1 MAPGA
6 DGGPGFFQGAWRRS
20 APAGTSRCSGRDY
33 WPDTKGKLGTRWF
46 PALVA
51 AVQTVLKELRLTL
64 ALALPMIV
72 GQVSQ
77 MLIGITDAAFIGRVG
92 TVELAAAAFAHGIFG
107 MFYIVGLGLLL
118 PVGVF
123 TARDHGAGDPAGCA
137 AWLRH
142 GRVMALAAG
151 GAAFLLLAG
160 LSTQL
165 ACFGQPPE
173 VVAVVRPF
181 FVLNSL
187 SLVPVFY
194 FQVQRQ
200 YLDALGRPWVG
211 TTIMLADVAL
221 NALLNWIFIW
231 GHLGAPALGLTGS
244 GVATLTARTL
254 AVTAIAVWL
263 RGEADAVRGVHWSRF
278 REMLHMGLPVGGSL
292 LFESGA
298 FAAAAL
304 MMGWLGAT
312 ALAAHQIALSC
323 AAFTFMFP
331 LGLSM
336 AASIR
341 ISRARG
347 EGRREV
353 LRAIGF
359 GAFGLGS
366 LVMLTFATL
375 FALAGGILARGFT
388 ADAAVIALASKLLVI
403 AAVFQLFDGGQVVAS
418 GALRGLNDVRVPTVI
433 TFVAYW
439 LVALPGGYLLAFKV
453 GLGPIGVWAGLAS
466 GLGCAA
472 LLLGRRFHR
481 LTLPA
486 GL

>member
-1 MAPGA
+1 M
-6 DGGPGFFQGAWRRS
+6 S
-20 APAGTSRCSGRDY
+20 
-33 WPDTKGKLGTRWF
+33 
-46 PALVA
+46 
-51 AVQTVLKELRLTL
+51 TVLRELRLTL

-92 TVELAAAAFAHGIFG
+92 TVQLAAAAFSHAIFG
-107 MFYIVGLGLLL
+107 MFYIVGIGLLL

-123 TARDHGAGDPAGCA
+123 TARDHGAGDHAGCA

-142 GRVMALAAG
+142 GRVLALVTG
-151 GAAFLLLAG
+151 SAAFLLLAG
-160 LSTQL
+160 VSTQL
-165 ACFGQPPE
+165 RRFGQPPE
-173 VVAVVRPF
+173 VTAVVRPF
-181 FVLNSL
+181 FLLNSL

-211 TTIMLADVAL
+211 TIIMLADVGL
-221 NALLNWIFIW
+221 NALLNWVFIW
-231 GHLGAPALGLTGS
+231 GHLGAPALGLTSS
-244 GVATLTARTL
+244 GVATLIARTL
-254 AVTAIAVWL
+254 AVSAIAAWL
-263 RGEADAVRGVHWSRF
+263 RGEADSAPGVQRRRF
-278 REMLHMGLPVGGSL
+278 REMLHLGVPAAGCL

-341 ISRARG
+341 ISKARG
-347 EGRREV
+347 AGRPGV
-353 LRAIGF
+353 LRSVGF
-359 GAFGLGS
+359 GALGLGS
-366 LVMLTFATL
+366 LVMLAFATV
-375 FALAGGILARGFT
+375 FALAGAALARGFT
-388 ADAAVIALASKLLVI
+388 TDEAVIALAAKLLVV
-403 AAVFQLFDGGQVVAS
+403 AAIFQLFDGGQVVSS
-418 GALRGLNDVRVPTVI
+418 GALRGLGDVKVPTVI

-439 LVALPGGYLLAFKV
+439 LVALPGGYLLAFHTP
-453 GLGPIGVWAGLAS
+453 LGPVGVWAGLAA

>member
-1 MAPGA
+1 
-6 DGGPGFFQGAWRRS
+6 
-20 APAGTSRCSGRDY
+20 
-33 WPDTKGKLGTRWF
+33 
-46 PALVA
+46 
-51 AVQTVLKELRLTL
+51 
-64 ALALPMIV
+64 V

>member
-1 MAPGA
+1 M
-6 DGGPGFFQGAWRRS
+6 
-20 APAGTSRCSGRDY
+20 
-33 WPDTKGKLGTRWF
+33 
-46 PALVA
+46 
-51 AVQTVLKELRLTL
+51 LKELRLTL

-92 TVELAAAAFAHGIFG
+92 TVELAAAAFSHGIFG
-107 MFYIVGLGLLL
+107 MFYIVGIGLLL

-123 TARDHGAGDPAGCA
+123 TARDHGAGDTAACA

-142 GRVMALAAG
+142 GRILALVTG
-151 GAAFLLLAG
+151 SAAFLVLAG
-160 LSTQL
+160 VSTQL

-173 VVAVVRPF
+173 VVAVVQPF
-181 FVLNSL
+181 FLLNSL

-211 TTIMLADVAL
+211 TTVMLADVAL

-231 GHLGAPALGLTGS
+231 GHWGAPALGLTGS
-244 GVATLTARTL
+244 GVATLIARTL
-254 AVTAIAVWL
+254 AVTAIATWL
-263 RGEADAVRGVHWSRF
+263 RGEAETARGVQWARF
-278 REMLHMGLPVGGSL
+278 REMLHMGVPTAGCL

-312 ALAAHQIALSC
+312 ALASHQVALSC

-341 ISRARG
+341 ISKARG
-347 EGRREV
+347 EGRRDE

-359 GAFGLGS
+359 GALGLGS
-366 LVMLTFATL
+366 LVMLIFATV
-375 FALAGGILARGFT
+375 FALAGVLLARGFT
-388 ADAAVIALASKLLVI
+388 ADAAVIALAAKLLLV
-403 AAVFQLFDGGQVVAS
+403 AAIFQLFDGGQVVSS
-418 GALRGLNDVRVPTVI
+418 GALRGLGDVRVPTVI

-439 LVALPGGYLLAFKV
+439 LIALPGGYLLAFQ
-453 GLGPIGVWAGLAS
+453 LGCGPVGVWAGLAA

-481 LTLPA
+481 LTQVRGVRP
-486 GL
+486 GRETDVN